1 MAGFQQTQQVMSDS
15 STDTIRAVLL
25 GKTGVGKSSLGN
37 TLLGRDAFQVCRGLK
52 SGTERCQWAD
62 AEVDDVNL
70 QVTDTPGLSDTHRP
84 QEDVLK
90 EVGKSIAV
98 ASPGPHI
105 ILMVMR
111 CDGRF
116 TEEEVMAYVTL
127 KEMFGPTITQYMILV
142 FVGADAFG
150 ETLGEQQREA
160 RGELQRATGRLK
172 LIMDEVP
179 QGRIFAVNNKASKQ
193 ERYQQACELL
203 NMMRALKHDHR
214 GTFFENDISD
224 KVNQL
229 VVPMVQE
236 QMARGHVTE
245 TEAIRQTNREIVDES
260 HDASGKLSRF
270 FSSLAKVMV
279 DKVAPF
285 LSKAV
290 PVALGCLT
298 VANEIAGCELM

>member
-203 NMMRALKHDHR
+203 NMMRAVKHSHGGAYFQSEITEEVD
-214 GTFFENDISD
+214 E
-224 KVNQL
+224 L
-229 VVPMVQE
+229 VRPMVQKRRA
-236 QMARGHVTE
+236 QGNVTE
-245 TEAIRQTNREIVDES
+245 AEAIRQTNTAIVEETGGLQGFFTKLGDVMTNKVIPFMKKAIPIAKDCYQIVKEVRE
-260 HDASGKLSRF
+260 
-270 FSSLAKVMV
+270 
-279 DKVAPF
+279 
-285 LSKAV
+285 
-290 PVALGCLT
+290 C
-298 VANEIAGCELM
+298 NLM